1 MKAPALAA
9 AKVLALDAAKGVPPR
24 VPGMVS
30 AEVIRAYREAL
41 AKGQSKA
48 SALLF
53 ARQAAGAAIGK
64 AAVAPKASPLIIDMA
79 GGTTS
84 YCIPL
89 MTFNFGLKNHPTQG
103 ANFHPQ
109 KTFSTHYI
117 VPDSLS
123 NNHTNI

>member
-9 AKVLALDAAKGVPPR
+9 AKVPALGAAKGVPPR

-64 AAVAPKASPLIIDMA
+64 AAVAPKASPLIIEE
-79 GGTTS
+79 S
-84 YCIPL
+84 P
-89 MTFNFGLKNHPTQG
+89 HPRCQFPPPE
-103 ANFHPQ
+103 NLQ
-109 KTFSTHYI
+109 Y
-117 VPDSLS
+117 SL
-123 NNHTNI
+123 HCARQFVKQPH